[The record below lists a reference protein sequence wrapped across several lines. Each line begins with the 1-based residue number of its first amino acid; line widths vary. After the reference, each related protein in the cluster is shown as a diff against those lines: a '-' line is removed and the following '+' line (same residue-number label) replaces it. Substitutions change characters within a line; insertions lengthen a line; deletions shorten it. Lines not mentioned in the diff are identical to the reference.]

1 MTASDNPADET
12 HPQSSGQQMAV
23 IGLISA
29 GHLISHFYVLCLAPL
44 YIAMSNDLGVGFA
57 ELGLISSGFF
67 VASAT
72 LQMPAGLLVDR
83 IGAKRV
89 LFVGMFVL
97 SGSITLAGLTDSYWA
112 LLVLFMVA
120 GAGNCVFHPCDY
132 VILSS
137 SIGEDKLGRAFSV
150 HSFSGSAGFFA
161 VPLIM
166 PFLEGW
172 SDWRTALFISG
183 ICGLVIAGVILL
195 LQGVLVDT
203 ASRKK
208 KEPGQLRRT
217 KDALLSRRILSHF
230 VYFITSS
237 AATSAL
243 AGLTIVVLVAHYGV
257 SNSLAGYI
265 LLAYLVAA
273 SVGVI
278 AGGIIADKTKR
289 HDLVLILTMLIAAV
303 VTALAAT
310 GILTFWLCVVM
321 LVIAG
326 ITKGVV
332 APSRDLMVRNDA
344 PPGLLGGVVAFVTIG
359 FTIGNAAAPAIA
371 GWLVDIGSPLNV
383 FWFAAATS
391 LAAIGCVLVARQD
404 APGPIGRK

>member
-1 MTASDNPADET
+1 MNASVNPAAET
-12 HPQSSGQQMAV
+12 GPRSSGQQMAV
-23 IGLISA
+23 IGLLSA
-29 GHLISHFYVLCLAPL
+29 GHFISHFYVICLAPL
-44 YIAMSNDLGVGFA
+44 LPAMAADLKVGYA
-57 ELGLISSGFF
+57 ELGLITSGFF
-67 VASAT
+67 LAGAT

-97 SGSITLAGLTDSYWA
+97 SGAITLAGLTESYWA
-112 LLVLFMVA
+112 LLVLFMIA

-137 SIGEDKLGRAFSV
+137 SIGEDKLGRAFSI

-161 VPLIM
+161 VPLLM
-166 PFLEGW
+166 PFLEGLT
-172 SDWRTALFISG
+172 DWRTALFISG
-183 ICGLVIAGVILL
+183 ICGLVIAVIILL
-195 LQGVLVDT
+195 LQGVLIDT

-208 KEPGQLRRT
+208 KEAGQLRRT
-217 KDALLSRRILSHF
+217 KDALFSRRILSHF

-257 SNSLAGYI
+257 TKSLAGFV

-289 HDLVLILTMLIAAV
+289 HDLVLIVTMLIAAV
-303 VTALAAT
+303 TTAIAAT
-310 GILTFWLCVVM
+310 GFVTFWVCVVM

-326 ITKGVV
+326 VTKGVV

-359 FTIGNAAAPAIA
+359 FTIGNGAAPAVA
-371 GWLVDIGSPLNV
+371 GWLVDVGSPLNV
-383 FWFAAATS
+383 FWFAAGMAFVS
-391 LAAIGCVLVARQD
+391 IACVLVARQD
-404 APGPIGRK
+404 APGPVGQK

>member
-1 MTASDNPADET
+1 MNASVTPSAET
-12 HPQSSGQQMAV
+12 GPQSNGQQMAV
-23 IGLISA
+23 VGLISA
-29 GHLISHFYVLCLAPL
+29 GHFISHFYVICLAPL
-44 YIAMSNDLGVGFA
+44 YIAMSTDLGVGFA

-67 VASAT
+67 LASAT

-97 SGSITLAGLTDSYWA
+97 SVSITLAGLTESYWA

-137 SIGEDKLGRAFSV
+137 SISEDRLGRAFSI
-150 HSFSGSAGFFA
+150 HSFSGSAGFFVA
-161 VPLIM
+161 PIVL
-166 PFLEGW
+166 PFLEGAT
-172 SDWRTALFISG
+172 DWRTALFISG
-183 ICGLVIAGVILL
+183 IGGLVIAGTILL
-195 LQGVLVDT
+195 LQGVMRDSV
-203 ASRKK
+203 SRKK

-217 KDALLSRRILSHF
+217 KNALFSRRILSHF

-243 AGLTIVVLVAHYGV
+243 SGLTIVVLVAHYGV
-257 SNSLAGYI
+257 SKELAGII
-265 LLAYLVAA
+265 LTSYLIAA

-278 AGGIIADKTKR
+278 GGGIIADKTKR
-289 HDLVLILTMLIAAV
+289 HDMVLIVTMLIATVA
-303 VTALAAT
+303 TAIAALGT
-310 GILTFWLCVVM
+310 IPFWMCALM
-321 LVIAG
+321 LLVAG
-326 ITKGVV
+326 VTKGVV

-344 PPGLLGGVVAFVTIG
+344 PPALLGGVVAFVTVG
-359 FTIGNAAAPAIA
+359 FTIGNGAAPAIA

-383 FWFAAATS
+383 FWFAAAMA
-391 LAAIGCVLVARQD
+391 LASIACVLVARRD
-404 APGPIGRK
+404 APGPVDQK

>member
-1 MTASDNPADET
+1 MTASVNPAAET
-12 HPQSSGQQMAV
+12 SPRSNAQQMAV

-29 GHLISHFYVLCLAPL
+29 GHFISHFYVICLAPL
-44 YIAMSNDLGVGFA
+44 LPVMAADLKVGYA
-57 ELGLISSGFF
+57 ELGLITSGFF
-67 VASAT
+67 LAGAA
-72 LQMPAGLLVDR
+72 LQMPAGMLVDR

-89 LFVGMFVL
+89 LFVGMFIL
-97 SGSITLAGLTDSYWA
+97 SSAITLAGLRESYWA
-112 LLVLFMVA
+112 LLILFMIA
-120 GAGNCVFHPCDY
+120 GAGNCVCHPCDY
-132 VILSS
+132 VIMSS
-137 SIGEDKLGRAFSV
+137 SISEDKLGRAFSI

-161 VPLIM
+161 VPLLM
-166 PFLEGW
+166 PFLEGLT
-172 SDWRTALFISG
+172 DWRTALFIAG
-183 ICGLVIAGVILL
+183 VCGLAVAGVILL
-195 LQGVLVDT
+195 LQSVLIDT

-208 KEPGQLRRT
+208 KESGQLRRT

-257 SNSLAGYI
+257 TKSLAGFI
-265 LLAYLVAA
+265 LLAYLIAA

-289 HDLVLILTMLIAAV
+289 HDLVLIATMLVAAV
-303 VTALAAT
+303 ATAIAAT
-310 GILTFWLCVVM
+310 GLVTFWVCVVM

-326 ITKGVV
+326 ITKGIV

-344 PPGLLGGVVAFVTIG
+344 PTGLLGGVVAFVTIG
-359 FTIGNAAAPAIA
+359 FTIGNGAAPAVA

-383 FWFAAATS
+383 FWFAAGMAFVS
-391 LAAIGCVLVARQD
+391 IACVLVARQD
-404 APGPIGRK
+404 APGPVGQK

>member
-1 MTASDNPADET
+1 MTASENPAAET
-12 HPQSSGQQMAV
+12 GPRSNGQQMAV

-29 GHLISHFYVLCLAPL
+29 GHFISHFYVICLAPL
-44 YIAMSNDLGVGFA
+44 YIAMSKDLGVGFA

-67 VASAT
+67 LASAT

-97 SGSITLAGLTDSYWA
+97 SAAITLAGLTESYWA

-132 VILSS
+132 VIMSS
-137 SIGEDKLGRAFSV
+137 SIAEDKLGRAFSI

-161 VPLIM
+161 VPLVM
-166 PFLEGW
+166 PFLMGIT
-172 SDWRTALFISG
+172 DWQTSLFIVG
-183 ICGLVIAGVILL
+183 ICGLVVAAIMLL
-195 LQGVLVDT
+195 LQGVLKDT
-203 ASRKK
+203 VSRKK
-208 KEPGQLRRT
+208 QPPGQLSRT
-217 KDALLSRRILSHF
+217 KDALFTRRILSHF

-243 AGLTIVVLVAHYGV
+243 SGLTIVVLVAFYGV
-257 SNSLAGYI
+257 TEKLAGYI
-265 LLAYLVAA
+265 LLAYLIAA

-278 AGGIIADKTKR
+278 VGGVIADKTKR
-289 HDLVLILTMLIAAV
+289 HDFVLIVTMLIATV
-303 VTALAAT
+303 VTAVAAM
-310 GILTFWLCVVM
+310 GILSFWLCVVM

-344 PPGLLGGVVAFVTIG
+344 PPALLGGVVAFVTIG
-359 FTIGNAAAPAIA
+359 FTIGNGAAPAIA
-371 GWLVDIGSPLNV
+371 GWLVDVGSPLNV

-404 APGPIGRK
+404 APGPVGQK

>member
-1 MTASDNPADET
+1 MNASVTPAAET
-12 HPQSSGQQMAV
+12 GPGSNGRQIAV

-29 GHLISHFYVLCLAPL
+29 GHFVSHFYVICLAPL
-44 YIAMSNDLGVGFA
+44 LPSMAADLKVGYA
-57 ELGLISSGFF
+57 ELGLITTGFF
-67 VASAT
+67 LAGAS
-72 LQMPAGLLVDR
+72 LQMPAGMLVDR

-89 LFVGMFVL
+89 LFVGMFIL
-97 SGSITLAGLTDSYWA
+97 SGAITLAGLTNSYWA

-132 VILSS
+132 VIMSS
-137 SIGEDKLGRAFSV
+137 SIEENKLGRAFSI

-161 VPLIM
+161 VPLVM
-166 PFLEGW
+166 PLLLGIT
-172 SDWRTALFISG
+172 DWQTSLFILG
-183 ICGLVIAGVILL
+183 ICGLGIAGIILL

-208 KEPGQLRRT
+208 KEPGQLLRT
-217 KDALLSRRILSHF
+217 KDALLTRRILSHF

-243 AGLTIVVLVAHYGV
+243 AGMTIVVLVAHYGV
-257 SNSLAGYI
+257 TEQLAGYI

-278 AGGIIADKTKR
+278 VGGALADKTKR
-289 HDLVLILTMLIAAV
+289 HDLVLIGTMLVAAI
-303 VTALAAT
+303 VTAIAAT
-310 GILTFWLCVVM
+310 GLVSFWVCVLM

-344 PPGLLGGVVAFVTIG
+344 PPALLGGVVAFVTIG
-359 FTIGNAAAPAIA
+359 FTIGNGTAPAIA
-371 GWLVDIGSPLNV
+371 GWLVDLGSPLNV
-383 FWFAAATS
+383 FWFAAVTS
-391 LAAIGCVLVARQD
+391 LAAIGCVIVACQD
-404 APGPIGRK
+404 RPGPVDQG

>member
-1 MTASDNPADET
+1 MTASVNPAAET
-12 HPQSSGQQMAV
+12 SPRSNAQQMAV

-29 GHLISHFYVLCLAPL
+29 GHFISHFYVICLAPL
-44 YIAMSNDLGVGFA
+44 LPAMAADLKVGYA
-57 ELGLISSGFF
+57 ELGLITSGFF
-67 VASAT
+67 LAGAT
-72 LQMPAGLLVDR
+72 LQMPAGMLVDR

-89 LFVGMFVL
+89 LFVGMFIL
-97 SGSITLAGLTDSYWA
+97 SSAITLAGLTESYWA
-112 LLVLFMVA
+112 LLILFMIA

-132 VILSS
+132 VIMSS
-137 SIGEDKLGRAFSV
+137 SISEDKLGRAFSI

-161 VPLIM
+161 VPLLM
-166 PFLEGW
+166 PFLEGLT
-172 SDWRTALFISG
+172 DWRTALFIAG
-183 ICGLVIAGVILL
+183 VCGLVVAGVILL
-195 LQGVLVDT
+195 LQSVLIDT

-208 KEPGQLRRT
+208 KESGQLRRT

-257 SNSLAGYI
+257 TKSLAGFV
-265 LLAYLVAA
+265 LLAYLIAA

-289 HDLVLILTMLIAAV
+289 HDLVLIATMLVAAV
-303 VTALAAT
+303 ATAIAAT
-310 GILTFWLCVVM
+310 GLVTFWVCVVM

-344 PPGLLGGVVAFVTIG
+344 PTGLLGGVVAFVTIG
-359 FTIGNAAAPAIA
+359 FTIGNGAAPAVA

-383 FWFAAATS
+383 FWFAAGMAFVS
-391 LAAIGCVLVARQD
+391 IACVLVARQD
-404 APGPIGRK
+404 APGPVGQK

>member
-1 MTASDNPADET
+1 MNASVTPAAET
-12 HPQSSGQQMAV
+12 GPGSNGRQIAV

-29 GHLISHFYVLCLAPL
+29 GHFVSHFYVICLAPL
-44 YIAMSNDLGVGFA
+44 LPSMAADLKVGYA
-57 ELGLISSGFF
+57 ELGLITTGFF
-67 VASAT
+67 LAGAS
-72 LQMPAGLLVDR
+72 LQMPAGMLVDR

-89 LFVGMFVL
+89 LFVGMFIL
-97 SGSITLAGLTDSYWA
+97 SGAITLAGLTNSYWA

-132 VILSS
+132 VIMSS
-137 SIGEDKLGRAFSV
+137 SIEENKLGRAFSI

-161 VPLIM
+161 VPLVM
-166 PFLEGW
+166 PLLLGIT
-172 SDWRTALFISG
+172 DWQTSLFIVG
-183 ICGLVIAGVILL
+183 LCGLGIAGIILL

-208 KEPGQLRRT
+208 KEPGQLLRT
-217 KDALLSRRILSHF
+217 KDALLTRRILSHF

-243 AGLTIVVLVAHYGV
+243 AGMTIVVLVAHYGV
-257 SNSLAGYI
+257 TEQLAGYI

-278 AGGIIADKTKR
+278 VGGALADKTKR
-289 HDLVLILTMLIAAV
+289 HDLVLIGTMLVAAI
-303 VTALAAT
+303 VTAIAAT
-310 GILTFWLCVVM
+310 GLVSFWVCVLM

-344 PPGLLGGVVAFVTIG
+344 PPALLGGGVAFVTIG
-359 FTIGNAAAPAIA
+359 FTIGNGTAPAIA
-371 GWLVDIGSPLNV
+371 GWLVDLGSPLNV
-383 FWFAAATS
+383 FWFAAVTS
-391 LAAIGCVLVARQD
+391 LAAIGCVIVACQD
-404 APGPIGRK
+404 RPGPVDQG

>member
-1 MTASDNPADET
+1 
-12 HPQSSGQQMAV
+12 
-23 IGLISA
+23 
-29 GHLISHFYVLCLAPL
+29 
-44 YIAMSNDLGVGFA
+44 
-57 ELGLISSGFF
+57 
-67 VASAT
+67 
-72 LQMPAGLLVDR
+72 
-83 IGAKRV
+83 
-89 LFVGMFVL
+89 
-97 SGSITLAGLTDSYWA
+97 
-112 LLVLFMVA
+112 
-120 GAGNCVFHPCDY
+120 
-132 VILSS
+132 
-137 SIGEDKLGRAFSV
+137 
-150 HSFSGSAGFFA
+150 
-161 VPLIM
+161 M

-359 FTIGNAAAPAIA
+359 FTIGNGAAPAIA

-404 APGPIGRK
+404 APGPVGQK

>member
-1 MTASDNPADET
+1 MTASANSATET
-12 HPQSSGQQMAV
+12 SPRSSGQQMAV

-29 GHLISHFYVLCLAPL
+29 GHFISHFYVICLAPL
-44 YIAMSNDLGVGFA
+44 LPAMAADLKVGYA
-57 ELGLISSGFF
+57 ELGLITSGFF
-67 VASAT
+67 MASAT

-97 SGSITLAGLTDSYWA
+97 SGAITLAGLTESYWA
-112 LLVLFMVA
+112 LLALFMIA

-137 SIGEDKLGRAFSV
+137 SIGEDKLGRAFSI

-161 VPLIM
+161 VPLLM
-166 PFLEGW
+166 PLLEGLT
-172 SDWRTALFISG
+172 DWRTALFISG
-183 ICGLVIAGVILL
+183 ICGLVIAGIILL
-195 LQGVLVDT
+195 LQGVLIDT

-217 KDALLSRRILSHF
+217 KDALISRRILSHF

-257 SNSLAGYI
+257 TKSLAGFV

-289 HDLVLILTMLIAAV
+289 HDLVLIVTMLIAAV
-303 VTALAAT
+303 ATAIAAT
-310 GILTFWLCVVM
+310 GFVTFWVCVVM

-326 ITKGVV
+326 VTKGVV

-359 FTIGNAAAPAIA
+359 FTIGNGAAPAVA

-383 FWFAAATS
+383 FWFAAGMAFVS
-391 LAAIGCVLVARQD
+391 IACVLVARQD
-404 APGPIGRK
+404 APGPVGQK